1 MATWCPLLGT
11 IKNFDEE
18 KIHGREQ
25 HEGNARICLVM
36 SAIEGVDAS
45 AIAAQCRDRSAVGVK
60 HRHGLAVALFGAG
73 GDCLAH
79 RFEGKY
85 GRNAMSL

>member
-1 MATWCPLLGT
+1 
-11 IKNFDEE
+11 
-18 KIHGREQ
+18 
-25 HEGNARICLVM
+25 M

-60 HRHGLAVALFGAG
+60 HRHGLAIALFGAG

-85 GRNAMSL
+85 GRNAMRL